1 VQTSNLAFL
10 PPPPFPPCS
19 TFAGLQNGGATCYMS
34 SVFQQ
39 LYMQPTIRR
48 LVLSAPPVPPSEAEE
63 SVFAQLQIMFAHL
76 TLSVEPW

>member
-1 VQTSNLAFL
+1 
-10 PPPPFPPCS
+10 
-19 TFAGLQNGGATCYMS
+19 MS

-48 LVLSAPPVPPSEAEE
+48 LVLSAPPVPPSEAED
-63 SVFAQLQIMFAHL
+63 SVFAQLQMMFAHL